1 MGDRC
6 GMDGDRVTDDT
17 PGPGLIPSAGFST
30 REARIM
36 TELPDP
42 AAIREGATALA
53 KVRDLVGAR
62 GWIDS
67 AEGMAPHLKEERG
80 NYVGAAA
87 AVVKPSSVSE
97 LAAVLR
103 LCNETGLPIVPQG
116 GNTSLVG
123 ASIPYEDFAGV
134 VLSTA
139 RLNRIREL
147 DPVNN
152 TVTVDAGCVLQAVQQ
167 AASDA
172 DRLFPLSL
180 GAEGTCQIGGNI
192 STNAGGVGVLRYGN
206 MRELV
211 LGLEVA
217 LPDGRIWDG
226 LRGLRKDNTGYDL
239 KQWFIGAE
247 GTLGV
252 ITGAVLKL
260 FPKPRET
267 MTALAAVPGPD
278 ASLRLLSALQRETG
292 GGVSGYEIMTRVSL
306 GMALD
311 HIAGNRDPF
320 GKEHPC
326 YQLIELTGPRADGSL
341 RAGLEDV
348 LARAMT
354 DGGVLDAVV
363 AESGAQARALWRLR
377 ESISEAQKFEGA
389 SIKHDVAVP
398 VSRVADFI
406 RVATAACEAELPGLR
421 VVAFGHVGDGN
432 IHFNLNQP
440 AEGWSREA
448 FMAEQ
453 PRFNRIVHDIV
464 TGMKGS
470 ISAEHGIGRIKKAE
484 LAHYGAPVEL
494 ELMRALK
501 TQLDPK
507 GIMNPGKIF

>member
-1 MGDRC
+1 MN
-6 GMDGDRVTDDT
+6 
-17 PGPGLIPSAGFST
+17 
-30 REARIM
+30 
-36 TELPDP
+36 ELPNPAASNDP
-42 AAIREGATALA
+42 ANRERATTLA
-53 KVRDLVGAR
+53 KIRDLVGDK
-62 GWIDS
+62 GWIES
-67 AEGMAPHLKEERG
+67 ADGMAPHLKEERG
-80 NYVGAAA
+80 NYVGAAS
-87 AVVKPSSVSE
+87 AVVKPGSVE
-97 LAAVLR
+97 EVAAVLR
-103 LCNETGLPIVPQG
+103 LCHEAGLPVVPQG

-123 ASIPYEDFAGV
+123 ASIPYERFSGI

-139 RLNRIREL
+139 RLNRIRDL

-152 TVTVDAGCVLQAVQQ
+152 TMTVDAGCILQTVQQ
-167 AASDA
+167 AANDA

-180 GAEGTCQIGGNI
+180 GAQGTCQIGGNI

-211 LGLEVA
+211 LGLEVV

-247 GTLGV
+247 GTLGIV
-252 ITGAVLKL
+252 TGAVLKL

-267 MTALAAVPGPD
+267 VTALAAVPGPD
-278 ASLRLLSALQRETG
+278 ASLRILSTLQRETG

-320 GKEHPC
+320 GTVHPC
-326 YQLIELTGPRADGSL
+326 YQLIELTGQRADGSL

-348 LARAMT
+348 LERAMAAG
-354 DGGVLDAVV
+354 DVRDAVI
-363 AESGAQARALWRLR
+363 AESEAQGRALWRLR
-377 ESISEAQKFEGA
+377 ESISEAQRFEGA
-389 SIKHDVAVP
+389 SVKHDVAVP

-406 RVATAACEAELPGLR
+406 RVATAACEAAVPGIR

-432 IHFNLNQP
+432 IHFNMNQP
-440 AEGWSREA
+440 TEGWTHDG
-448 FMAEQ
+448 FMAER

-464 TGMKGS
+464 ADMQGS

-484 LAHYGAPVEL
+484 LAHYRAPLEL
-494 ELMRALK
+494 DLMRALK
-501 TQLDPK
+501 AQLDPK

>member
-1 MGDRC
+1 
-6 GMDGDRVTDDT
+6 
-17 PGPGLIPSAGFST
+17 
-30 REARIM
+30 M

-42 AAIREGATALA
+42 TAMTRRAAALA
-53 KVRDLVGAR
+53 KIRDLVGAR

-80 NYVGAAA
+80 NFTGAAA
-87 AVVKPSSVSE
+87 AVVKPGSPEEV
-97 LAAVLR
+97 AAVLR
-103 LCNETGLPIVPQG
+103 LCHEAGLPVVPQG

-123 ASIPYEDFAGV
+123 ASIPYEDFTGI
-134 VLSTA
+134 VLSTG

-152 TVTVDAGCVLQAVQQ
+152 TVTADAGCILQTIQQ
-167 AASDA
+167 AARDA

-180 GAEGTCQIGGNI
+180 GAEGSCQIGGNI
-192 STNAGGVGVLRYGN
+192 STNAGGVGVLRYGT

-267 MTALAAVPGPD
+267 VTAVAAIPGPN
-278 ASLRLLSALQRETG
+278 AALRLLSALQRETG
-292 GGVSGYEIMTRVSL
+292 GGVSGYEIMTRRAL
-306 GMALD
+306 QMALD
-311 HIAGNRDPF
+311 HIAGVRDPF
-320 GKEHPC
+320 GQVHPC

-348 LARAMT
+348 LAAAMA
-354 DGGVLDAVV
+354 DGDVRDAVIS
-363 AESGAQARALWRLR
+363 ESGGQDRALWRLR
-377 ESISEAQKFEGA
+377 EAISEAQKFEGA

-398 VSRVADFI
+398 VSRVADFM
-406 RVATAACEAELPGLR
+406 RVATAACEA
-421 VVAFGHVGDGN
+421 AN
-432 IHFNLNQP
+432 CP
-440 AEGWSREA
+440 ASGSSPSA
-448 FMAEQ
+448 MSA
-453 PRFNRIVHDIV
+453 
-464 TGMKGS
+464 TATS
-470 ISAEHGIGRIKKAE
+470 IS
-484 LAHYGAPVEL
+484 
-494 ELMRALK
+494 
-501 TQLDPK
+501 T
-507 GIMNPGKIF
+507 

>member
-1 MGDRC
+1 
-6 GMDGDRVTDDT
+6 
-17 PGPGLIPSAGFST
+17 
-30 REARIM
+30 M

-42 AAIREGATALA
+42 AAIRERATALA
-53 KVRDLVGAR
+53 TIRDLVGAR

-67 AEGMAPHLKEERG
+67 ADGMAPHLREERS
-80 NYVGAAA
+80 NFTGAAA
-87 AVVKPSSVSE
+87 AVVKPGSPEEV
-97 LAAVLR
+97 AAVLR
-103 LCNETGLPIVPQG
+103 LCHDAGLPVVPQG

-123 ASIPYEDFAGV
+123 ASIPYEDFTGI
-134 VLSTA
+134 VLSTG

-152 TVTVDAGCVLQAVQQ
+152 TVTADAGCILQTIQQ

-180 GAEGTCQIGGNI
+180 GAEGSCQIGGNI
-192 STNAGGVGVLRYGN
+192 STNAGGVGVLRYGT

-267 MTALAAVPGPD
+267 VTAVAAIPGPD
-278 ASLRLLSALQRETG
+278 AALRLLSALQRETG
-292 GGVSGYEIMTRVSL
+292 GGVSGYEIMTRQAL
-306 GMALD
+306 QMALD
-311 HIAGNRDPF
+311 HIAGVRDPF
-320 GKEHPC
+320 GQVHPC

-341 RAGLEDV
+341 RAGLEEV
-348 LARAMT
+348 LAAAMA
-354 DGGVLDAVV
+354 DGDVRDAVIS
-363 AESGAQARALWRLR
+363 ESGGQDRALWRLR
-377 ESISEAQKFEGA
+377 EAISEAQKFEGA

-398 VSRVADFI
+398 VSRVADFM
-406 RVATAACEAELPGLR
+406 RVATAACEAALPGIR

-432 IHFNLNQP
+432 IHFNMNQP
-440 AEGWSREA
+440 AEGWSRA
-448 FMAEQ
+448 GFMAEQ
-453 PRFNRIVHDIV
+453 PHFNRIVHDIV
-464 TGMKGS
+464 HRHEGLDQRRTRHRPDQEGRTGPLSPAAGT
-470 ISAEHGIGRIKKAE
+470 G
-484 LAHYGAPVEL
+484 
-494 ELMRALK
+494 
-501 TQLDPK
+501 
-507 GIMNPGKIF
+507 N

>member
-1 MGDRC
+1 
-6 GMDGDRVTDDT
+6 
-17 PGPGLIPSAGFST
+17 
-30 REARIM
+30 M

-42 AAIREGATALA
+42 AAMKLRAAALA
-53 KVRDLVGAR
+53 GIRALVGGR

-67 AEGMAPHLKEERG
+67 ADGMAPHLKEERG
-80 NYVGAAA
+80 NFTGAAA
-87 AVVKPSSVSE
+87 AVVKPGSVEE

-103 LCNETGLPIVPQG
+103 LCHEAGLPVVPQG

-123 ASIPYEDFAGV
+123 ASIPYEGFAGI

-139 RLNRIREL
+139 RLNRIRAL

-152 TVTVDAGCVLQAVQQ
+152 TIAVDAGCILRTVQQ

-192 STNAGGVGVLRYGN
+192 STNAGGVGVLRYGT
-206 MRELV
+206 MRALV

-267 MTALAAVPGPD
+267 VTALAAVPGPD
-278 ASLRLLSALQRETG
+278 ASLRILSALQRETG
-292 GGVSGYEIMTRVSL
+292 GGVSGYEIMNRVSL

-311 HIAGNRDPF
+311 RIAGNRDPF
-320 GKEHPC
+320 DRVHPC
-326 YQLIELTGPRADGSL
+326 YQLIELTGQRADGAL
-341 RAGLEDV
+341 RAGLEEV
-348 LARAMT
+348 LARAMA
-354 DGGVLDAVV
+354 DGDALDAVI
-363 AESGAQARALWRLR
+363 AESGAQGRALWRLR
-377 ESISEAQKFEGA
+377 DSISEAQKFEGA
-389 SIKHDVAVP
+389 SVKHDIAVP

-406 RVATAACEAELPGLR
+406 RAATAACEAAVPGIR

-432 IHFNLNQP
+432 IHFNMNQP
-440 AEGWSREA
+440 AAGWTRES

-464 TGMKGS
+464 ADMEGS

-484 LAHYGAPVEL
+484 LAHYRAPLEL
-494 ELMRALK
+494 ELMRTLK
-501 TQLDPK
+501 AQIDPK

>member
-1 MGDRC
+1 MLR
-6 GMDGDRVTDDT
+6 RVETARH
-17 PGPGLIPSAGFST
+17 GLFSRGRT
-30 REARIM
+30 CYHTAIRNGRPKTM

-42 AAIREGATALA
+42 TALTRRAAALA
-53 KVRDLVGAR
+53 KIRDLVGAR

-67 AEGMAPHLKEERG
+67 ADGMAPHLREERG
-80 NYVGAAA
+80 NFTGAAA
-87 AVVKPSSVSE
+87 AVVKPGSPEEV
-97 LAAVLR
+97 AAVLR
-103 LCNETGLPIVPQG
+103 LCHGAGLPVVPQG

-123 ASIPYEDFAGV
+123 ASIPYEDFTGI
-134 VLSTA
+134 VLSTG

-152 TVTVDAGCVLQAVQQ
+152 TVTADAGCILQTIQQ

-180 GAEGTCQIGGNI
+180 GAEGSCQIGGNI
-192 STNAGGVGVLRYGN
+192 STNAGGVGVLRYGT

-267 MTALAAVPGPD
+267 VTAVAAIPGPD
-278 ASLRLLSALQRETG
+278 AALRLLSALQRETG
-292 GGVSGYEIMTRVSL
+292 GGVSGYEIMTRQAL
-306 GMALD
+306 QMALD
-311 HIAGNRDPF
+311 HIAGVRDPF
-320 GKEHPC
+320 ERVHPC

-348 LARAMT
+348 LAAAMA
-354 DGGVLDAVV
+354 DGDVRDAVIS
-363 AESGAQARALWRLR
+363 ESGGQDRALWRLR
-377 ESISEAQKFEGA
+377 EAISEAQKFEGA

-398 VSRVADFI
+398 VSRVADFM
-406 RVATAACEAELPGLR
+406 RVATAACEAALPAIR

-432 IHFNLNQP
+432 IHFNMNQP
-440 AEGWSREA
+440 AEGWSRA
-448 FMAEQ
+448 GFMAEQ

-464 TGMKGS
+464 TEMKGS

-484 LAHYGAPVEL
+484 LAHYHAPLEL
-494 ELMRALK
+494 DLMRALK
-501 TQLDPK
+501 AQLDPK
-507 GIMNPGKIF
+507 GIMNPGKVF

>member
-1 MGDRC
+1 
-6 GMDGDRVTDDT
+6 
-17 PGPGLIPSAGFST
+17 
-30 REARIM
+30 M

-42 AAIREGATALA
+42 TAMTQQAAALA
-53 KVRDLVGAR
+53 KIRDLVGAR

-67 AEGMAPHLKEERG
+67 ADGMAPHLKEERG
-80 NYVGAAA
+80 NYVGVAA
-87 AVVKPSSVSE
+87 AVVKPGSVE
-97 LAAVLR
+97 EMAGVLR
-103 LCNETGLPIVPQG
+103 LCHGAGLPVVPQG

-123 ASIPYEDFAGV
+123 ASIPFEDFTGI
-134 VLSTA
+134 VLSTS

-152 TVTVDAGCVLQAVQQ
+152 TVTADAGCILQTIQQ

-180 GAEGTCQIGGNI
+180 GAEGSCQIGGNI
-192 STNAGGVGVLRYGN
+192 STNAGGVGVLRYGT

-239 KQWFIGAE
+239 KQWFVGAE

-267 MTALAAVPGPD
+267 VTAVAAIPGPD
-278 ASLRLLSALQRETG
+278 AALRLLGALQRETG
-292 GGVSGYEIMTRVSL
+292 GGVSGYEIMTRQAL
-306 GMALD
+306 QMALD
-311 HIAGNRDPF
+311 HIAGVRDPF
-320 GKEHPC
+320 RQVHPC

-348 LARAMT
+348 LAAAMA
-354 DGGVLDAVV
+354 DGDVRDAVIS
-363 AESGAQARALWRLR
+363 ESGGQDRALWRLR
-377 ESISEAQKFEGA
+377 EAISEAQKFEGA

-398 VSRVADFI
+398 VSRVADFM
-406 RVATAACEAELPGLR
+406 RVATAACEAALPGIR

-432 IHFNLNQP
+432 IHFNMNQP
-440 AEGWSREA
+440 AEGWSHA
-448 FMAEQ
+448 GFMAEQ

-464 TGMKGS
+464 ADMKGS

-484 LAHYGAPVEL
+484 LAHYHAPLEL

-501 TQLDPK
+501 AQLDPK
-507 GIMNPGKIF
+507 GIMNPGKVF

>member
-1 MGDRC
+1 MN
-6 GMDGDRVTDDT
+6 
-17 PGPGLIPSAGFST
+17 
-30 REARIM
+30 
-36 TELPDP
+36 ELPDP
-42 AAIREGATALA
+42 AAMNRRAAALA
-53 KVRDLVGAR
+53 EIRDLVGAR

-67 AEGMAPHLKEERG
+67 AEGMAPHLEEQRG
-80 NYVGAAA
+80 NFTGAAA
-87 AVVKPSSVSE
+87 AVVRPGSPEEV
-97 LAAVLR
+97 AAVLR
-103 LCNETGLPIVPQG
+103 LCHEGGLPVVPQG

-123 ASIPYEDFAGV
+123 ASIPYEDFTGV
-134 VLSTA
+134 VLSTG

-152 TVTVDAGCVLQAVQQ
+152 TVTADAGCILQTIQQ

-217 LPDGRIWDG
+217 LPDGRLWDG

-267 MTALAAVPGPD
+267 VTALAAIPGPD
-278 ASLRLLSALQRETG
+278 ASLRLLAALQRETG
-292 GGVSGYEIMTRVSL
+292 GGVSGYEIITRVAL
-306 GMALD
+306 QMALD

-320 GKEHPC
+320 DGVHPC
-326 YQLIELTGPRADGSL
+326 YQLIELTGPQADGSL

-348 LARAMT
+348 LASAMA
-354 DGGVLDAVV
+354 DGDVRDAVI
-363 AESGAQARALWRLR
+363 AESEAQGRALWRLR

-398 VSRVADFI
+398 VSRVADFM
-406 RVATAACEAELPGLR
+406 RTATAACEAELHGIR

-432 IHFNLNQP
+432 IHYNVNQP
-440 AEGWSREA
+440 AEGWTGEG

-464 TGMKGS
+464 TEMRGS

-484 LAHYGAPVEL
+484 LAHYHAPVEL

-501 TQLDPK
+501 AQLDPG

>member
-1 MGDRC
+1 
-6 GMDGDRVTDDT
+6 
-17 PGPGLIPSAGFST
+17 
-30 REARIM
+30 M

-42 AAIREGATALA
+42 TAMTQRAAALA
-53 KVRDLVGAR
+53 KIRELVGAR

-67 AEGMAPHLKEERG
+67 ADGMAPHLKEERG
-80 NYVGAAA
+80 NYVGVAA
-87 AVVKPSSVSE
+87 AVVKPGSVE
-97 LAAVLR
+97 EMAGVLR
-103 LCNETGLPIVPQG
+103 LCHGAGLPVVPQG

-123 ASIPYEDFAGV
+123 ASIPYEDFTGI
-134 VLSTA
+134 VLSTG

-152 TVTVDAGCVLQAVQQ
+152 TVTADAGCILQTIQQ

-180 GAEGTCQIGGNI
+180 GAEGSCQIGGNI
-192 STNAGGVGVLRYGN
+192 STNAGGVGVLRYGT

-267 MTALAAVPGPD
+267 VTAVAAIPGPD
-278 ASLRLLSALQRETG
+278 AALRLLGALQRETG
-292 GGVSGYEIMTRVSL
+292 GGVSGYEIMTRQAL
-306 GMALD
+306 QMALD
-311 HIAGNRDPF
+311 HIAGVRDPF
-320 GKEHPC
+320 EQVHPC

-348 LARAMT
+348 LAAS
-354 DGGVLDAVV
+354 DGGERRARRGDFGERRPGPRPVAAARSDQRGPEVRGRLD
-363 AESGAQARALWRLR
+363 QARCRGAGRPGRRLHARRDGGLRGRAARHPGRRLR
-377 ESISEAQKFEGA
+377 PCRRRQHPFQHEPAGRRLEPRRLHG
-389 SIKHDVAVP
+389 
-398 VSRVADFI
+398 R
-406 RVATAACEAELPGLR
+406 AAAL
-421 VVAFGHVGDGN
+421 
-432 IHFNLNQP
+432 QP
-440 AEGWSREA
+440 DR
-448 FMAEQ
+448 
-453 PRFNRIVHDIV
+453 PRHRDD
-464 TGMKGS
+464 MKGS

-484 LAHYGAPVEL
+484 LAHYHAPLEL

-501 TQLDPK
+501 AQLDPK
-507 GIMNPGKIF
+507 GIMNPGKVF

>member
-1 MGDRC
+1 
-6 GMDGDRVTDDT
+6 
-17 PGPGLIPSAGFST
+17 
-30 REARIM
+30 M

-42 AAIREGATALA
+42 TAMKQRAAALA
-53 KVRDLVGAR
+53 EIRALVGDR

-67 AEGMAPHLKEERG
+67 ADGMAPHLEEQRG
-80 NYVGAAA
+80 NFTGAAA
-87 AVVKPSSVSE
+87 AVVKPGSVGE
-97 LAAVLR
+97 MAAVLR
-103 LCNETGLPIVPQG
+103 LCHGAGLPVVPQG

-123 ASIPYEDFAGV
+123 ASIPYEGFSGI

-139 RLNRIREL
+139 RLNRIRDL

-152 TVTVDAGCVLQAVQQ
+152 TVTADAGCILQTIQQ

-192 STNAGGVGVLRYGN
+192 STNAGGVGVLRYGT
-206 MRELV
+206 MRDLV
-211 LGLEVA
+211 LGLEVV
-217 LPDGRIWDG
+217 LPDGRLWDG

-252 ITGAVLKL
+252 VTGAVLKL

-267 MTALAAVPGPD
+267 VTALAAVPGPD
-278 ASLRLLSALQRETG
+278 ASLRLLSTLQRETG
-292 GGVSGYEIMTRVSL
+292 GGVSGYEIMTRVAL

-320 GKEHPC
+320 DRVHPC
-326 YQLIELTGPRADGSL
+326 YQLIELTGQRADGAL

-348 LARAMT
+348 LARAMA
-354 DGGVLDAVV
+354 DGDVRDAVI
-363 AESGAQARALWRLR
+363 AGSEAQGRALWRLR
-377 ESISEAQKFEGA
+377 ESVSEAQKFEGA
-389 SIKHDVAVP
+389 SVKHDVAVP
-398 VSRVADFI
+398 VGRVADFI
-406 RVATAACEAELPGLR
+406 RVATAACEAALPGIR

-432 IHFNLNQP
+432 IHFNMNQP
-440 AEGWSREA
+440 AEGWTHDR

-464 TGMKGS
+464 ADMQGS

-484 LAHYGAPVEL
+484 LAHYRAPLDL

-501 TQLDPK
+501 AQLDPK

>member
-1 MGDRC
+1 
-6 GMDGDRVTDDT
+6 
-17 PGPGLIPSAGFST
+17 
-30 REARIM
+30 M

-42 AAIREGATALA
+42 AAMKLRAAALTGIRA
-53 KVRDLVGAR
+53 LVGGR

-67 AEGMAPHLKEERG
+67 ADGMAPHLKEERG
-80 NYVGAAA
+80 NFTGAAA
-87 AVVKPSSVSE
+87 AVVKPGSVEE

-103 LCNETGLPIVPQG
+103 LCHEAGLPVVPQG

-123 ASIPYEDFAGV
+123 ASIPYEGFAGI

-139 RLNRIREL
+139 RLNRIRAL

-152 TVTVDAGCVLQAVQQ
+152 TIAVDAGCILRTVQE
-167 AASDA
+167 AARDA

-192 STNAGGVGVLRYGN
+192 STNAGGVGVLRYGT
-206 MRELV
+206 MRALV

-267 MTALAAVPGPD
+267 VTALAAVPGPE
-278 ASLRLLSALQRETG
+278 ASLRILSALQRETG
-292 GGVSGYEIMTRVSL
+292 GGVSGYEIMNRVSL

-311 HIAGNRDPF
+311 RIAGNRDPF
-320 GKEHPC
+320 DRVHPC
-326 YQLIELTGPRADGSL
+326 YQLIELTGQRADGAL
-341 RAGLEDV
+341 RAGLEEV
-348 LARAMT
+348 LDRAMA
-354 DGGVLDAVV
+354 DGDALDAVI
-363 AESGAQARALWRLR
+363 AESGAQGRALWRLR
-377 ESISEAQKFEGA
+377 DSISEAQKFEGA
-389 SIKHDVAVP
+389 SVKHDIAVP

-406 RVATAACEAELPGLR
+406 RAATAACEAAVPGIR

-432 IHFNLNQP
+432 IHFNMNQP
-440 AEGWSREA
+440 AAGWTRES
-448 FMAEQ
+448 FLAEQ

-464 TGMKGS
+464 ADMEGS

-484 LAHYGAPVEL
+484 LAHYRAPLEL
-494 ELMRALK
+494 ELMRTLK
-501 TQLDPK
+501 AQLDPK

>member
-1 MGDRC
+1 
-6 GMDGDRVTDDT
+6 
-17 PGPGLIPSAGFST
+17 
-30 REARIM
+30 M

-42 AAIREGATALA
+42 AAMKLRATALA
-53 KVRDLVGAR
+53 GIRALVGGR

-67 AEGMAPHLKEERG
+67 ADGMAPHLKEERG
-80 NYVGAAA
+80 NFTGAAA
-87 AVVKPSSVSE
+87 AVVKPGSVEE

-103 LCNETGLPIVPQG
+103 LCHEAGLPVVPQG

-123 ASIPYEDFAGV
+123 ASIPYEGFAGI

-139 RLNRIREL
+139 RLNRIRAL

-152 TVTVDAGCVLQAVQQ
+152 TIAVDAGCILRTVQQ
-167 AASDA
+167 AARDA

-192 STNAGGVGVLRYGN
+192 STNAGGVGVLRYGT

-239 KQWFIGAE
+239 KQWFVGAE

-267 MTALAAVPGPD
+267 VTALAAVPGPD
-278 ASLRLLSALQRETG
+278 ASLRILSALQRETG
-292 GGVSGYEIMTRVSL
+292 GGVSGYEIMNRVSL

-311 HIAGNRDPF
+311 RIAGNRDPF
-320 GKEHPC
+320 DRAHPC
-326 YQLIELTGPRADGSL
+326 YQLIELTGQRADGAL
-341 RAGLEDV
+341 RAGLEEV
-348 LARAMT
+348 LDRAMA
-354 DGGVLDAVV
+354 DGDALDAVI
-363 AESGAQARALWRLR
+363 AESGAQGRALWRLR
-377 ESISEAQKFEGA
+377 DSISEAQKFEGA
-389 SIKHDVAVP
+389 SVKHDIAVP

-406 RVATAACEAELPGLR
+406 RVATAACEAAVPGIR

-432 IHFNLNQP
+432 IHFNMNQP
-440 AEGWSREA
+440 AAGWTCES

-464 TGMKGS
+464 ADMEGS

-484 LAHYGAPVEL
+484 LAHYRAPLEL
-494 ELMRALK
+494 ELMRMLK
-501 TQLDPK
+501 AQLDPK

>member
-1 MGDRC
+1 
-6 GMDGDRVTDDT
+6 
-17 PGPGLIPSAGFST
+17 
-30 REARIM
+30 M

-42 AAIREGATALA
+42 AAIRERATALA
-53 KVRDLVGAR
+53 TIRDLVGAR

-67 AEGMAPHLKEERG
+67 ADGMAPHLREERG
-80 NYVGAAA
+80 NFTGAAA
-87 AVVKPSSVSE
+87 AVVKPGSPEEV
-97 LAAVLR
+97 AAVLR
-103 LCNETGLPIVPQG
+103 LCHDAGLPVVPQG

-123 ASIPYEDFAGV
+123 ASIPYEDFTGI
-134 VLSTA
+134 VLSTG

-152 TVTVDAGCVLQAVQQ
+152 TVTADAGCILQTIQQ

-180 GAEGTCQIGGNI
+180 GAEGSCQIGGNI
-192 STNAGGVGVLRYGN
+192 STNAGGVGVLRYGT

-267 MTALAAVPGPD
+267 VTAVAAIPGPD
-278 ASLRLLSALQRETG
+278 AALRLLSALQRETG
-292 GGVSGYEIMTRVSL
+292 GGVSGYEIMTRQAL
-306 GMALD
+306 QMALD
-311 HIAGNRDPF
+311 HIAGVRDPF
-320 GKEHPC
+320 GQVHPC

-341 RAGLEDV
+341 RAGLEEV
-348 LARAMT
+348 LAAAMA
-354 DGGVLDAVV
+354 DGDVRDAVIS
-363 AESGAQARALWRLR
+363 ESGGQDRALWRLR
-377 ESISEAQKFEGA
+377 EAISEAQKFEGA

-398 VSRVADFI
+398 VSRVADFM
-406 RVATAACEAELPGLR
+406 RVATAACEAALPGIR

-432 IHFNLNQP
+432 IHFNMNQP
-440 AEGWSREA
+440 AEGWSRA
-448 FMAEQ
+448 GFMAEQ
-453 PRFNRIVHDIV
+453 PHFNRIVHDIV
-464 TGMKGS
+464 TDMKGS

-484 LAHYGAPVEL
+484 LAHYHPPLEL

-501 TQLDPK
+501 AQLDPK
-507 GIMNPGKIF
+507 DIMNPGKIF

>member
-1 MGDRC
+1 MN
-6 GMDGDRVTDDT
+6 
-17 PGPGLIPSAGFST
+17 
-30 REARIM
+30 
-36 TELPDP
+36 ELPNPAAGHDP
-42 AAIREGATALA
+42 ASHEGAAALANIRE
-53 KVRDLVGAR
+53 LVGDR

-67 AEGMAPHLKEERG
+67 ADGMAPHLREERG

-87 AVVKPSSVSE
+87 AVVKPGSVE
-97 LAAVLR
+97 EVAAVLR
-103 LCNETGLPIVPQG
+103 LCHEAGLPVVPQG

-123 ASIPYEDFAGV
+123 ASIPFESFSGI

-139 RLNRIREL
+139 RLNRIRDL
-147 DPVNN
+147 DPLNN
-152 TVTVDAGCVLQAVQQ
+152 TITVDAGCILQTIQQ

-180 GAEGTCQIGGNI
+180 GAQGTCQIGGNI

-211 LGLEVA
+211 LGLEVV
-217 LPDGRIWDG
+217 LPDGRVWDG

-252 ITGAVLKL
+252 IAGAVLKL

-267 MTALAAVPGPD
+267 VTALAAVPGPE
-278 ASLRLLSALQRETG
+278 ASLRILSTLQRETG

-306 GMALD
+306 RMALD

-320 GKEHPC
+320 GEVHPC
-326 YQLIELTGPRADGSL
+326 YQLIELTGQRADGSL
-341 RAGLEDV
+341 RAGLEEV
-348 LARAMT
+348 LERAMA
-354 DGGVLDAVV
+354 DGDVLDAVI
-363 AESGAQARALWRLR
+363 AESEAQGRALWRLR

-389 SIKHDVAVP
+389 SVKHDVAVP

-406 RVATAACEAELPGLR
+406 RVATAACEAAVPGLR

-432 IHFNLNQP
+432 IHFNMNQP
-440 AEGWSREA
+440 AGGWTHDS

-453 PRFNRIVHDIV
+453 PHFNRIVHDIV
-464 TGMKGS
+464 ADMQGS

-484 LAHYGAPVEL
+484 LAHYCAPLEL

-501 TQLDPK
+501 AHLDPK
-507 GIMNPGKIF
+507 GIMNPGKIFG

>member
-1 MGDRC
+1 
-6 GMDGDRVTDDT
+6 
-17 PGPGLIPSAGFST
+17 
-30 REARIM
+30 M

-42 AAIREGATALA
+42 AAMKLRAAALA
-53 KVRDLVGAR
+53 GIRALVGGR

-67 AEGMAPHLKEERG
+67 ADGMAPHLKEERG
-80 NYVGAAA
+80 NFTGAAA
-87 AVVKPSSVSE
+87 AVVKPGSVEE

-103 LCNETGLPIVPQG
+103 LCHEAGLPVVPQG

-123 ASIPYEDFAGV
+123 ASIPYEGFAGI

-152 TVTVDAGCVLQAVQQ
+152 TIAVDAGCILRTVQE
-167 AASDA
+167 AARDA

-192 STNAGGVGVLRYGN
+192 STNAGGVGVLRYGT

-267 MTALAAVPGPD
+267 VTALAAVPGPE
-278 ASLRLLSALQRETG
+278 ASLRILSALQRETG
-292 GGVSGYEIMTRVSL
+292 GGVSGYEIMNRVSL

-311 HIAGNRDPF
+311 RIAGNRDPF
-320 GKEHPC
+320 DRVHPC
-326 YQLIELTGPRADGSL
+326 YQLIELTGQRADGAL
-341 RAGLEDV
+341 RAGLEEV
-348 LARAMT
+348 LDRAMA
-354 DGGVLDAVV
+354 DGDALDAVI
-363 AESGAQARALWRLR
+363 AESGAQGRALWRLR
-377 ESISEAQKFEGA
+377 DSISEAQKFEGA
-389 SIKHDVAVP
+389 SVKHDVAVP

-406 RVATAACEAELPGLR
+406 RAATAACEAAVPGIR

-432 IHFNLNQP
+432 IHFNMNQP
-440 AEGWSREA
+440 AAGWTRES

-464 TGMKGS
+464 ADMEGS

-484 LAHYGAPVEL
+484 LAHYRAPLEL
-494 ELMRALK
+494 ELMRTLK
-501 TQLDPK
+501 AQLDPK